1 MSLRFAMILSALM
14 LLLGGGA
21 LLYQQHERAQRA
33 SNVDVLGQPLLK
45 GLSAADVDAI
55 RILGPEGALTLARKD
70 DRWIVAERGGFP
82 ADYAKV
88 RAFVLKAGELK
99 VGQSEPIGDADRA
112 RLALAA
118 PGDDGKGGTG
128 GKGELRGN
136 GGKPGTLVEFRS
148 AAGKTLASVIVGAKY
163 FRQVPADPDRAP
175 GDGRFV
181 MLPDDPK
188 TVYVVSDPLPQASA
202 KSAAWIDTT
211 GFAAERVKSIDYRAA
226 DGERWRVAR
235 PSDEPGWKLEGA
247 RAGEKLDITK
257 ANSAAYMLG
266 RLAVADVAPPDA
278 APAATGLDKPTATI
292 VAETLDGLTYTI
304 RLGKRD
310 GDDYYARVAIDGVLV
325 KTRTPAKTGK
335 PEDRAARD
343 KTFAERIAQIEAR
356 IPREKALAEHTLLI
370 SRSTLDDL
378 LKKRADL
385 LEQKKK

>member
-1 MSLRFAMILSALM
+1 MSLRFALVLAALM
-14 LLLGGGA
+14 LVLGGGA
-21 LLYQQHERAQRA
+21 LLYQQHERSRQA

-45 GLSAADVDAI
+45 GLSAADVAAI
-55 RILGPEGALTLARKD
+55 RIVGPEGALTLARKE

-99 VGQSEPIGDADRA
+99 IGQSEPIGEPDRA

-118 PGDDGKGGTG
+118 PGDDAKGG
-128 GKGELRGN
+128 KSEAR
-136 GGKPGTLVEFRS
+136 GTLVEFQS
-148 AAGKTLASVIVGAKY
+148 AAGKPLGSVIVGAKY
-163 FRQVPADPDRAP
+163 FKQPPADPGRAAA
-175 GDGRFV
+175 DGRFV
-181 MLPDDPK
+181 MLPADPK

-202 KSAAWIDTT
+202 KSAAWIDKT

-226 DGERWRVAR
+226 DGERWKVERQT
-235 PSDEPGWKLEGA
+235 DEPDWKLEGA
-247 RAGEKLDITK
+247 RAGEKLDFTK

-278 APAATGLDKPTATI
+278 TAETTGLDKPTATI
-292 VAETLDGLTYTI
+292 VSETLDGFTYTV
-304 RLGKRD
+304 RLGKRE
-310 GDDYYARVAIDGVLV
+310 GDNYYARVAIDGSLV
-325 KTRTPAKTGK
+325 KTRAPAKNEK

-370 SRSTLDDL
+370 ARSTLDDL
-378 LKKRADL
+378 LKKRTEL